1 VRVRVAFGDCILDS
15 ETRELF
21 RQDRPAHLSPKAFRL
36 LELLLEGRPKAFSK
50 EEIHEKIWPDAFVSE
65 ATLASLIAEIREAIG
80 EDAKDARYIRTVHGF
95 GYSFAG
101 EAGDVPR
108 ERRETRAPSS
118 WRLIWDDRVIPVPE
132 GETILGRDAL
142 AGIRIPSE
150 SVSRRHARIVIARN
164 AARIED
170 LGSKNGTSVRGKRI
184 ASPTTLQDGDS
195 IRIGS
200 VTLTFGAI
208 SEDKS
213 TMTEIGAPPARDVP
227 SPASGPRKRRRKPR

>member
-1 VRVRVAFGDCILDS
+1 VRVAFGDCTFDS
-15 ETRELF
+15 ETRELV
-21 RQDRPAHLSPKAFRL
+21 RKERPVHLSPKAFRL

-65 ATLASLIAEIREAIG
+65 ATLASLIAEIRDAIG

-101 EAGDVPR
+101 AARDIPR
-108 ERRETRAPSS
+108 KGRETSGPSS

-132 GETILGRDAL
+132 GETVLGRDPL

-150 SVSRRHARIVIARN
+150 SVSRRHARIVVARG
-164 AARIED
+164 AATIED
-170 LGSKNGTSVRGKRI
+170 LGSKNGTYVRGNRI
-184 ASPTTLQDGDS
+184 AAPLTLRDGDS

-200 VTLTFGAI
+200 ATFTFGAV
-208 SEDKS
+208 SDDKS
-213 TMTEIGAPPARDVP
+213 TMTEIGASPAREVPPPAP
-227 SPASGPRKRRRKPR
+227 QPRKGRRKPP